1 MVLSEVEGNANVT
14 FINVVNTVTEDAYEK
29 VNGEVSRRSPPGNF
43 FTRARASLPKD
54 WLSYQQVMDQR

>member
-1 MVLSEVEGNANVT
+1 MALSEVEGNANVT

-29 VNGEVSRRSPPGNF
+29 VNGEIAGRSPGEF

-54 WLSYQQVMDQR
+54 WLSYQQVMDQRR